1 MYNRLIKLS
10 ANVLICSYS
19 ALTFIQDQPRIH
31 AIKVYNRWWRRFSG
45 VQLDYELLDDVNL
58 KILDK
63 LGEDSSTPFV
73 EIAKQIGV
81 SDATVHIRVRRMVDA
96 GIINKFTLSVDNDR
110 LGYDHLAFMGINTDP
125 GSVESV
131 IADLCFVDE
140 VLEVHEMHGTF
151 DLILKIRAKNLEQ
164 MRDIVENKIR
174 TLPHILET
182 ELMPVLKSRKEE
194 QIVSLKKDI
203 ATKAESA
210 ERAALR

>member
-1 MYNRLIKLS
+1 MPTLQKMDLDYNRLLS
-10 ANVLICSYS
+10 TTYL
-19 ALTFIQDQPRIH
+19 
-31 AIKVYNRWWRRFSG
+31 IKVYNRRCGTSNVRY
-45 VQLDYELLDDVNL
+45 DYDLLDDVNL

-73 EIAKQIGV
+73 EIARQIGI
-81 SDATVHIRVRRMVDA
+81 SDATVHIRVRRLVDA
-96 GIINKFTLSVDNDR
+96 GIINKFTLSVDNGR
-110 LGYDHLAFMGINTDP
+110 LGYDHLAFMGINTEP

-131 IADLCFVDE
+131 IADLSFVDE
-140 VLEVHEMHGTF
+140 VLEVHELHGTF
-151 DLILKIRAKNLEQ
+151 DLMLKVRAKNLEQ

-203 ATKAESA
+203 AIKTESA
-210 ERAALR
+210 ERIALR